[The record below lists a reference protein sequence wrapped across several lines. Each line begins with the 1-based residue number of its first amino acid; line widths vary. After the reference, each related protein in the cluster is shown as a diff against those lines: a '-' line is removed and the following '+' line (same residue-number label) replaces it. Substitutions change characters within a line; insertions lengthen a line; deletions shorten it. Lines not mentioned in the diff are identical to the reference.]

1 MRLTLTLSPAE
12 RDALVE
18 LVTARREKLRRCLS
32 MDEADRGTFSGMT
45 DHEMRRERA
54 ELELTLLALELAE
67 YGEETFN

>member
-12 RDALVE
+12 RDLLAE

-32 MDEADRGTFSGMT
+32 MAETDTFSGMT

-67 YGEETFN
+67 YGEEEAN

>member
-18 LVTARREKLRRCLS
+18 LVTARREKLRRWLAIPS
-32 MDEADRGTFSGMT
+32 DKERGDLTGLT

-67 YGEETFN
+67 YREDAN